1 MVGSRL
7 AGHWLL
13 HAIHAE
19 LQVRNLLAKGVYLLA
34 DVVKCLSHLRAEW
47 ACTALQFRIDHLYR
61 RHNQV
66 QLSTTAN
73 NIKRFATLRR
83 AFT

>member
-7 AGHWLL
+7 AVHWLL

-19 LQVRNLLAKGVYLLA
+19 LQVHNLLAEGVYLLA
-34 DVVKCLSHLRAEW
+34 DFAKCLSHLRAEW

-66 QLSTTAN
+66 QLSTTADN
-73 NIKRFATLRR
+73 TERFAQ
-83 AFT
+83 A